1 MAERRMFARSIVS
14 SARFLRMPST
24 ARLLYYDLGMEAD
37 DDGCVESFGVM
48 RRTGAAEEDLQL
60 LAEKGFI
67 KILNEDLVACIL
79 DWKRNNCIRKDR
91 YHRGLYADLLESNS
105 GDAPSGDNQMPPE
118 ERQGKARLGKARLGE
133 ARHEENPGDFLPPSQ
148 KEVEDYCRERKNNI
162 DPRRFV
168 DYYTGN
174 GWMMGKSR
182 MKDWKAAVRSWETM
196 EKQKPGGRQLDE
208 DEERAIRQMMEEG

>member
-1 MAERRMFARSIVS
+1 MAERRMFARSIVG
-14 SARFLRMPST
+14 SARFLRMPCT

-37 DDGCVESFGVM
+37 DDGCVESFAVM

-67 KILNEDLVACIL
+67 RILNEDLVSCIL
-79 DWKRNNCIRKDR
+79 DWQTNNRIRKDR
-91 YHRGLYADLLESNS
+91 YHRGLYADLLTEA
-105 GDAPSGDNQMPPE
+105 DAPSGDNQTAPE
-118 ERQGKARLGKARLGE
+118 VRLGKDRLGKVS
-133 ARHEENPGDFLPPSQ
+133 RGKKNSPGEIFVPPSE
-148 KEVEDYCRERKNNI
+148 KEVRDYCRERKNTI

-174 GWMMGKSR
+174 GWMMGKSH

-196 EKQKPGGRQLDE
+196 EKHTPAVRQLDE
-208 DEERAIRQMMEEG
+208 DEERAIRQMMKEG